1 MGAVCSEED
10 DWLAWIL
17 QVNNGDVLVDGK
29 QFK

>member
-10 DWLAWIL
+10 DGLAWIL